1 MRFDV
6 DYPASMS
13 RWKTFLRLVLFLP
26 PYLVMQFVGYVL
38 WVVLAFGWMA
48 VFWRKKYPDWAFTA
62 VTGAFGYQARAM
74 AYGTLVTDRFPSL
87 SKETSP
93 VTLDYDFPAPGEL
106 SRWRVILWKSVL
118 LVPHLVALSAL
129 VIANTA
135 VTVIAWFG
143 ILVTGN
149 YPRGLFQ
156 FSVGVQRWNWRLAGY
171 FASFN
176 DRFPPFALADEAS
189 PASNGVVVAN
199 GIVGAAVA
207 SGLTVLTVTAIVLSN
222 QYRVEQVDY
231 ERLAAGREQSI
242 TTFEPEPGEDPVE
255 LRLTRAVD
263 PGDSLVEVLSPAR
276 GERVIVFQWAVVN
289 DTGAS
294 QRIDADAAKLKFS
307 VKDASE
313 TKSKTV
319 TALILTANNSVAPV
333 ILGDSQTVRLQ
344 AVFVV
349 PSDAEP
355 LELRFAA
362 QFGRVKYEF
371 LE

>member
-1 MRFDV
+1 MSAEIASTSLLDHVAETGFRASVITTYSCYFPFYEEVVLRRLMAAGCTHNVLMVDATRCAEAFAIEDRCPHLGFPLHQGTFESGMVTCHWHHARFDLAGGCTLDPWADDATAFEV
-6 DYPASMS
+6 TIEGEDVLVSPRPQPPVAQ
-13 RWKTFLRLVLFLP
+13 RWERRLRDGLEHNLTLVLAKAVHALLELP
-26 PYLVMQFVGYVL
+26 DGQDRLLRIAYE
-38 WVVLAFGWMA
+38 FG
-48 VFWRKKYPDWAFTA
+48 VRN
-62 VTGAFGYQARAM
+62 RAQ
-74 AYGTLVTDRFPSL
+74 GW
-87 SKETSP
+87 
-93 VTLDYDFPAPGEL
+93 G
-106 SRWRVILWKSVL
+106 
-118 LVPHLVALSAL
+118 
-129 VIANTA
+129 
-135 VTVIAWFG
+135 
-143 ILVTGN
+143 
-149 YPRGLFQ
+149 
-156 FSVGVQRWNWRLAGY
+156 
-171 FASFN
+171 
-176 DRFPPFALADEAS
+176 
-189 PASNGVVVAN
+189 
-199 GIVGAAVA
+199 

-289 DTGAS
+289 DTGAP

-313 TKSKTV
+313 TKGKTV

-371 LE
+371 SD